1 MVSSRPRIIL
11 VLVNSDQP
19 YKSKVFD
26 MKWKTNVRL
35 MSLHDYNDSLD
46 LCQVTVTD
54 VNKQFFEANSILY
67 QDADG
72 LKKQT

>member
-1 MVSSRPRIIL
+1 
-11 VLVNSDQP
+11 
-19 YKSKVFD
+19 